1 MNELAIKSPNIKA
14 TQYGIE
20 FTGNPSIKEWYQAV
34 QAVQRVN
41 GMCQWYLGDL
51 IVYAESPVT
60 GWGESK
66 YNDLLDATGYDY
78 GTLANFASV
87 ARRFGTDF
95 RKNVSLQGEMFSNV
109 SFTHFKAV
117 TSLSDEKAFYFLEM
131 VRDGGWSVAK
141 LREEIARYKNGGTL
155 PKPKEEEEL
164 EELPDGFVRAKSSDT
179 YVPVPVSV
187 GSAEQYRPT
196 FKVELYDW
204 EAKSVLRYI
213 KNDSKLVS
221 LTERLALA
229 LEGG

>member
-66 YNDLLDATGYDY
+66 YEDLLEATGYEY
-78 GTLANFASV
+78 STLAGFAKV
-87 ARRFGTDF
+87 ARRFSPEIREAVLEKDLRTYA
-95 RKNVSLQGEMFSNV
+95 NV
-109 SFTHFKAV
+109 SFGHFERVAP
-117 TSLSDEKAFYFLEM
+117 LSDEKALYFLEM

-155 PKPKEEEEL
+155 PKPREEEV
-164 EELPDGFVRAKSSDT
+164 EELPDGWAELKQSHSVG
-179 YVPVPVSV
+179 YVPAPQSV
-187 GSAEQYRPT
+187 KESGQEMYLI
-196 FKVELYDW
+196 ELTEW
-204 EAKSVLRYI
+204 ELKRLRKDYA
-213 KNDSKLVS
+213 NDSRMLS
-221 LTERLALA
+221 LCHRIDTALRR
-229 LEGG
+229 